1 MEDNMPDFIPEDDY
15 GPVHSCELNCE
26 DGLYDCISRGKD
38 SEGCELTYHN
48 CTDECDR
55 LVEAEEL

>member
-1 MEDNMPDFIPEDDY
+1 MPDFIPEDDH